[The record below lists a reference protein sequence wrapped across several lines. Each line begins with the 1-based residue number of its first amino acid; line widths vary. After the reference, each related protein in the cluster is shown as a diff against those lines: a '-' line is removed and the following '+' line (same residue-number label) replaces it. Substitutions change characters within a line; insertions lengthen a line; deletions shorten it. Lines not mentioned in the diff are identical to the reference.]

1 MWRWSHRADP
11 RARVL
16 ADRHYSRQ
24 KIGAPQF
31 VPPGRCLVLYAG
43 SPGAAA
49 YWVTSWP
56 FAEYVKHAWPGAW
69 MCSAFRNEGAGQAS
83 VMIREAV
90 SATRAVF
97 KEPPA
102 LGMVT
107 FIDRAKVRPTKV
119 RGADVWGWTYRLA
132 GFLECG
138 ETAGG
143 LLALQLLPGA
153 MPPARFPL
161 TELEAA

>member
-1 MWRWSHRADP
+1 
-11 RARVL
+11 
-16 ADRHYSRQ
+16 
-24 KIGAPQF
+24 
-31 VPPGRCLVLYAG
+31 
-43 SPGAAA
+43 
-49 YWVTSWP
+49 
-56 FAEYVKHAWPGAW
+56 
-69 MCSAFRNEGAGQAS
+69 
-83 VMIREAV
+83 MIREAV